1 MSIERLSFL
10 NRDMYKTVLTYDMTS
25 FFSIIEELY
34 NTKYY
39 LRFVSKQDMI
49 GYENQMIPLAQT
61 LMSASHFNL

>member
-1 MSIERLSFL
+1 
-10 NRDMYKTVLTYDMTS
+10 MYKTVLTYHMTS
-25 FFSIIEELY
+25 FFSIIEEHY

>member
-1 MSIERLSFL
+1 
-10 NRDMYKTVLTYDMTS
+10 MTS
-25 FFSIIEELY
+25 FFSIIEEHY

-61 LMSASHFNL
+61 LKIERYDLI

>member
-1 MSIERLSFL
+1 LSIERLFFL

-25 FFSIIEELY
+25 FFSIIEEHY

>member
-1 MSIERLSFL
+1 
-10 NRDMYKTVLTYDMTS
+10 MYKTVLTYDMTS

>member
-25 FFSIIEELY
+25 FFSIIEEHY

>member
-1 MSIERLSFL
+1 LSIERLSFL

-25 FFSIIEELY
+25 FFSIIEEHY